1 MTRALNRA
9 ALAVALALGLA
20 APAAAQP
27 AAPPADSSAVVVE
40 SYRREVFRYQRAGR
54 PDPFQPLLSAADLGY
69 RVEDLRLTSIVYSPD
84 PRQSIAVFALA
95 DSSARHRLRTGQR
108 LGSITVVGIYPRR
121 VDVQVNDFGNVRLQ
135 SLTLQRN
142 VRPPAPG
149 PGAGAAAA
157 GAGQPGQPVI
167 IQAPPPAAPAAP
179 TGPLRRG
186 GQPRQAQPGTA
197 QPGAAQAAPQTQTR
211 TPGAESRQ
219 RTSGAPNPQRYR

>member
-1 MTRALNRA
+1 MLNRA
-9 ALAVALALGLA
+9 VLAAALALGLA

-27 AAPPADSSAVVVE
+27 AAAAADSSAVAVE
-40 SYRREVFRYQRAGR
+40 TYRREVFRYQRGGR

-121 VDVQVNDFGNVRLQ
+121 VDVQVNDFGTLRLQ

-142 VRPPAPG
+142 VRAAPG
-149 PGAGAAAA
+149 PGAGAATAA
-157 GAGQPGQPVI
+157 AGQPGQPQQVI
-167 IQAPPPAAPAAP
+167 IQAPAPAAPAPP

-186 GQPRQAQPGTA
+186 GQRPAQPA
-197 QPGAAQAAPQTQTR
+197 EPAAQNQNQTR
-211 TPGAESRQ
+211 TPGAATGQ
-219 RTSGAPNPQRYR
+219 RTTGSPSQQRYR